1 MVVTDKAVRRNH
13 GNSTS
18 TAICACIT
26 SSNPLV
32 SAAYANTAKTTSPLA
47 GVGAAFDGDGPL
59 AGRAKWLAEQVAART
74 GMVTPP
80 TAGQPVDELM
90 ALRDGPMPRMSKPD
104 TTRPARY
111 VDVDPV
117 APVAVDNDI
126 ASLRESVQ
134 MLSDKL
140 AGLNGEV
147 FGHCGGSGNHEEI
160 MTERLE
166 GIGLARDYAAKMSQR
181 AFVEVPEATCEDG
194 DLIRSIESLTS
205 EDISEY
211 QSQHDEIANARIVAF
226 VGATGIGK
234 TTTIAKLAT
243 QAKLRKSVA
252 LITLDTIR
260 LAAVDQLTRFF
271 RSAECPAESGCTP
284 IRIDTGHRRF
294 SRV

>member
-1 MVVTDKAVRRNH
+1 M
-13 GNSTS
+13 
-18 TAICACIT
+18 
-26 SSNPLV
+26 

-47 GVGAAFDGDGPL
+47 GVGAAFDGDGPF

-74 GMVTPP
+74 GMSHSS
-80 TAGQPVDELM
+80 TASQPVDELM

-140 AGLNGEV
+140 AGLNGGSV
-147 FGHCGGSGNHEEI
+147 RSLRGSGNHEEI

-243 QAKLRKSVA
+243 QAKLRGS
-252 LITLDTIR
+252 R
-260 LAAVDQLTRFF
+260 L
-271 RSAECPAESGCTP
+271 
-284 IRIDTGHRRF
+284 H
-294 SRV
+294 